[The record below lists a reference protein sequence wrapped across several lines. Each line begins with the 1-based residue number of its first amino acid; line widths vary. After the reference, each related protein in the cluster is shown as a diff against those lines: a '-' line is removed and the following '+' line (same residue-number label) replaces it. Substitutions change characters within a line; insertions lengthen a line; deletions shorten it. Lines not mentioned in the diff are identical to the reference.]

1 MDVGPLPGS
10 ARERVELISR
20 RRLLDDFLKVDEAT
34 VRVGG
39 QVQRRLSLERG
50 DSVAAV
56 VERED
61 GAILLTRQFRYPT
74 LAKGPGYLLELP
86 AGMIEGEEEPE
97 VSLRRELVE
106 ELGYEPDRVEAIA
119 AFYVSPGGSSERV
132 FLYYASV
139 SAAGRVGDGGGLP
152 AEGEDI
158 EIIAVGLEEL
168 LAMVDNGTIIDAK
181 TLLGAGWLERRRR
194 AGTRGP

>member
-1 MDVGPLPGS
+1 
-10 ARERVELISR
+10 
-20 RRLLDDFLKVDEAT
+20 
-34 VRVGG
+34 
-39 QVQRRLSLERG
+39 
-50 DSVAAV
+50 
-56 VERED
+56 
-61 GAILLTRQFRYPT
+61 
-74 LAKGPGYLLELP
+74 
-86 AGMIEGEEEPE
+86 
-97 VSLRRELVE
+97 
-106 ELGYEPDRVEAIA
+106 
-119 AFYVSPGGSSERV
+119 V